1 MGMFLGIRIFLRG
14 GLGNQLFQYAF
25 AYNLAQILETSL
37 TLDAALLPRRND
49 VFRGVSRWPEQIS
62 TFEHSGFLETRRFQ
76 PHQRTSTFSKFLTAE
91 LNFLNSLNPKLA
103 LSLGI
108 VTDVT
113 ADQFLRENQPGKELK
128 RELKLHGYFQREEL
142 FAEKLWE
149 VTNQLKIISYPSA
162 DYLNA
167 MAHLEKETVALH
179 IRLGDKANLTDSYQ
193 SDLYQRLRYALRKPE
208 FSGREIT
215 IFTDS
220 PELVDRNKLGIP
232 VRNLMNTVNLSPI
245 EVLNLFANHNFVV
258 GSDSTFFWWVTRLQ
272 KVSNPIAYSIHY

>member
-1 MGMFLGIRIFLRG
+1 LGVRVFLRG

-25 AYNLAQILETSL
+25 ALDLAQILETSL
-37 TLDAALLPRRND
+37 ILDAALLPKRND
-49 VFRGVSRWPEQIS
+49 VFRGVSRWAEQIS

-91 LNFLNSLNPKLA
+91 LNFLNHLNPKLA

-113 ADQFLRENQPGKELK
+113 VDQFLRENQTGKELK

-149 VTNQLKIISYPSA
+149 VSNQLKIISRPGA
-162 DYLNA
+162 EYLDA

-179 IRLGDKANLTDSYQ
+179 IRLGDKAKLSDSYQ
-193 SDLYQRLRYALRKPE
+193 SDLYQRLGYALRKPE
-208 FSGREIT
+208 LSGREVT

-220 PELVDRNKLGIP
+220 PELIDPKKLGIP
-232 VRNLMNTVNLSPI
+232 VRNLMNSTNLRPI
-245 EVLNLFANHNFVV
+245 EVLNLFASHDFIV
-258 GSDSTFFWWVTRLQ
+258 GSDSTFFWWVTRVQ
-272 KVSNPIAYSIHY
+272 KVSNPIAYSIQY